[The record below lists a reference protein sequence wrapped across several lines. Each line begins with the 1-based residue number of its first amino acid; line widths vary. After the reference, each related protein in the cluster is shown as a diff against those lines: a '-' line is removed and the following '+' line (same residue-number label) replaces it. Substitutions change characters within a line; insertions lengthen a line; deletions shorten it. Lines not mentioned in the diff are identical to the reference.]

1 MGLKN
6 LHVNVSLSFKR
17 LKIDVCSVKLEGLTF
32 FVCFYFFGFLVYA
45 FNVQLFVMHVLLV
58 LYSTEILKIFNSECR
73 RETC

>member
-6 LHVNVSLSFKR
+6 LHVNASLSFKR
-17 LKIDVCSVKLEGLTF
+17 VKIDVCSVKLQGLAF
-32 FVCFYFFGFLVYA
+32 FVSVFFFFGFLVYA
-45 FNVQLFVMHVLLV
+45 FIVQLFVMHVLV